1 MPGLPRHD
9 QGMPGLVSLGPSPP
23 QARGPFPRAKELLCD
38 TGQTAASEG
47 RTWGSDSPGGK
58 QDWTKRK
65 KSGISEMSK
74 PSFPFV
80 MIENVK

>member
-47 RTWGSDSPGGK
+47 RAWGSDSPGGK

-65 KSGISEMSK
+65 KEVESQKCPNPVFHLS
-74 PSFPFV
+74 
-80 MIENVK
+80 